1 MLDNEFKATR
11 AKLVRDLAD
20 RPFHQGEVATPRHQ
34 IRERAIP
41 NTGHQASSAGDNCF
55 EHAMRIAQIAPWPKA
70 FLPNSTAAQS
80 ASLRGWWMSWS
91 NSTTMSPCS
100 RMGTPTHV
108 ASVTPSGHVHAAP
121 SACPSLRP
129 CTGALIC
136 LDWLMSSCGFRT
148 HPSSRSLTTSGFRCW
163 AGDDRGHGLRNAG
176 HCIPRRLGARSD

>member
-1 MLDNEFKATR
+1 VRENNSMLDNEFKATR

-100 RMGTPTHV
+100 RTGTPTHV
-108 ASVTPSGHVHAAP
+108 ASVTPSGHVRCAVGVP
-121 SACPSLRP
+121 
-129 CTGALIC
+129 
-136 LDWLMSSCGFRT
+136 F
-148 HPSSRSLTTSGFRCW
+148 LTTM
-163 AGDDRGHGLRNAG
+163 HGRLDLPG
-176 HCIPRRLGARSD
+176 LVDVVRRFPDAPFVSISNDQRLPLLGW